1 MIKGGTGGGNTITGL
16 IFEGKTD
23 LATFLS
29 KQKGYFVDKEKRV
42 FYNEVEVGQIFKK
55 YDFYKFLEKLN
66 INWKEIIS
74 KRILPDNAIYIS
86 SQKTIFV
93 IECKFQQVSGSVDEK
108 LETCGFKKGQYQ
120 RLLDQAG
127 IKVEYIYILS
137 EWFKNPK
144 YEDVRNYIINVG
156 CQFYFE
162 YIPLYKLGLPVPDLS

>member
-55 YDFYKFLEKLN
+55 YDFYKFLEILD
-66 INWKEIIS
+66 INWEKIIS

-86 SQKTIFV
+86 SKKTFFV
-93 IECKFQQVSGSVDEK
+93 IECKFQQVPGSVDEK

-137 EWFKNPK
+137 KWFKHPK
-144 YEDVRNYIINVG
+144 YEDVRNYIVNVG

-162 YIPLYKLGLPVPDLS
+162 YIPLSKLGLPVPDLS